1 MVTDGLIDGG
11 LENKSP
17 GALHPVAVPL
27 PASPGEST
35 DTTFANQVFVVFCTP
50 PHGWDRALHRQEGPL
65 LKGSRHALF
74 ASEGMSENGKPLR
87 LI

>member
-1 MVTDGLIDGG
+1 MAVWKTSL
-11 LENKSP
+11 
-17 GALHPVAVPL
+17 PVLCTRWPCPFP
-27 PASPGEST
+27 PARGEST
-35 DTTFANQVFVVFCTP
+35 ATTFANQVFVVLCTP
-50 PHGWDRALHRQEGPL
+50 PMAGTGALRRQEGPL